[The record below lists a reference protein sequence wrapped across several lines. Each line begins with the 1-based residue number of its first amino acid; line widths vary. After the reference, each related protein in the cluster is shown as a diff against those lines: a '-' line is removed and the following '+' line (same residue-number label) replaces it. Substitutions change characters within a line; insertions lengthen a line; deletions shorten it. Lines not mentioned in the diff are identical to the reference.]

1 MPSVTCA
8 RATIGANDIR
18 HKNGSRRRCRG
29 VVRAPPRAPCAVATE
44 ALEELLTRE
53 DVLTS
58 CAQWGNMCVT
68 MGTHY
73 TPIAAPSIVAS
84 LFIFVP
90 LLVVAKKAR
99 EQEKKI
105 FFLEEALREARGDT
119 GTKS

>member
-8 RATIGANDIR
+8 RATIGANGIR
-18 HKNGSRRRCRG
+18 HNGSRRRCCG
-29 VVRAPPRAPCAVATE
+29 VARAPPRAVATE

-58 CAQWGNMCVT
+58 CAQWGNICVT
-68 MGTHY
+68 FGTHY

-90 LLVVAKKAR
+90 LIVVAKKAR

-105 FFLEEALREARGDT
+105 FFLEEALREARGDAD
-119 GTKS
+119 TKS

>member
-8 RATIGANDIR
+8 RATIGANGIR
-18 HKNGSRRRCRG
+18 RKSGSRRRCRG
-29 VVRAPPRAPCAVATE
+29 VVRAPRAVATE

-53 DVLTS
+53 NVLTS
-58 CAQWGNMCVT
+58 CAQWGNICVT
-68 MGTHY
+68 FGTHY

-119 GTKS
+119 NTKS